1 MAGKHVNPCCASKE
15 KPTGG
20 TVRKSGRII
29 AALLLM
35 ILAFGIGSA
44 VFVSASAATVASG
57 KCGGSAEWALTEDG
71 TLTISGTGAME
82 DYKYPANPEWYDH
95 KDMIKT
101 VIFSDGITDIGYGVF
116 ADCTA
121 LTEVTIPDSVTS
133 IDNFTFLSCD
143 SLTDIDVSQGN
154 EAYCSIDG
162 VLFNK
167 SGSELIRFPAGRNGS
182 YTIPDSVTNIGYGAF
197 FGCAALTEITIPDS
211 VTYIGYGA
219 FSCCTGLTEIN
230 IPNSVVIIDNIVF
243 DSCTGLTEINI
254 PDSVTSIDHS
264 AFLCCDSLTDIDVGL
279 GNEVY
284 SSIDGV
290 VFNKSGS
297 ELICFPAGRSGSYTI
312 PSGVTSIGDYAFYGD
327 TALTE
332 IFIPASVTSIEWG
345 AFSLWNALSDVYYE
359 GSESDWQKIE
369 IDNYGNISLLNA
381 KIHYNASA

>member
-1 MAGKHVNPCCASKE
+1 MAGKHVNPCCASKN

-182 YTIPDSVTNIGYGAF
+182 YTIPDSVT
-197 FGCAALTEITIPDS
+197 
-211 VTYIGYGA
+211 YIGYGA
-219 FSCCTGLTEIN
+219 FSGCTGLTEIN

-254 PDSVTSIDHS
+254 PDSVTSIDNS
-264 AFLCCDSLTDIDVGL
+264 AFLYCDSLTDIDVGL

-312 PSGVTSIGDYAFYGD
+312 PSGVTSIGDFAFSVCTG
-327 TALTE
+327 LTE
-332 IFIPASVTSIEWG
+332 IFIPASVTSIECG